1 MRVRKCTRPA
11 ACILSYTYTRP
22 RKSRTECVIQKIQ
35 SHRTSEWKTPRLNTQ
50 HTEENTPLRS
60 PPKNATVPKS
70 AKCHPSRIHTFRVQS
85 HKSQINRQLENQ
97 SAEDARPAAC
107 ILSYTYTRPRKSRK
121 ECVIEKI
128 HSCRMRVRKCTR
140 PAACILSYTYTRPRK
155 SRKECVIQK
164 IHSRG
169 SRERKST
176 RPTLHTQLHTYWT
189 KQVTQEGSA
198 GELEY
203 EGDSDKHSQETNYR
217 GYA

>member
-1 MRVRKCTRPA
+1 MTSPETKLKRANPRRMSTDSSYTHTRPRKSRKEYVIEKIHSCRTRVRKCTRPT
-11 ACILSYTYTRP
+11 ACILSYT
-22 RKSRTECVIQKIQ
+22 
-35 SHRTSEWKTPRLNTQ
+35 HTQ
-50 HTEENTPLRS
+50 
-60 PPKNATVPKS
+60 
-70 AKCHPSRIHTFRVQS
+70 
-85 HKSQINRQLENQ
+85 
-97 SAEDARPAAC
+97 
-107 ILSYTYTRPRKSRK
+107 PRKSRK

-203 EGDSDKHSQETNYR
+203 EGDSDKHSQEIKH
-217 GYA
+217 